1 MGGVPQ
7 ELDGREEQAM
17 AITNPQAVDFGYL
30 VAFAE
35 GMYVPGSI
43 KPLDQGRAA
52 AAGWDIVGHLIA
64 LDSILPPMS
73 SLGPN
78 DAKALR
84 LGDQLVFYGYLARN
98 HGDPTRYAA
107 AVRGTIGFA
116 EWVIDADFFL
126 RDAPSSPGAKVE
138 QGFWSVYDSMT
149 LVGLDGV
156 QIGAKAADGIANQV
170 GQGSVTI
177 CGHSLGSAVATYLSF
192 DVAKL
197 LGAKA
202 SACLFASPRT
212 GDLAW
217 TTAYA
222 ATVATCRLMNY
233 ILDVVPYVPLDAPPA
248 FQYSTLPMA
257 EIILPSAAQAEVRFD
272 LVCDHNVICYCAMI
286 DYADTK
292 ARESALDA
300 SSWRCIV
307 GPPAFSLNRDLTVA
321 LGVAMEAL
329 DDAGRDIVRLV
340 SASARAKGGHV

>member
-1 MGGVPQ
+1 M
-7 ELDGREEQAM
+7 AM
-17 AITNPQAVDFGYL
+17 PITNPEAVDLGYL

-43 KPLDQGRAA
+43 TPGDGARVA

-64 LDSILPPMS
+64 RNSILPDMS

-78 DAKALR
+78 DPKALQ
-84 LGDQLVFYGYLARN
+84 LGALVFYGYLARN
-98 HGDPTRYAA
+98 HADPTRYAA
-107 AVRGTIGFA
+107 AIRGTNGFA

-149 LVGLDGV
+149 LVGLDGA
-156 QIGAKAADGIANQV
+156 QIGAKAADGIASVV
-170 GQGSVTI
+170 GQATVTI

-197 LGAKA
+197 MGARA

-233 ILDVVPYVPLDAPPA
+233 ILDVVPYVPLDAPPGVSIFYA
-248 FQYSTLPMA
+248 PQRRDHFAIGCSGG
-257 EIILPSAAQAEVRFD
+257 SAV
-272 LVCDHNVICYCAMI
+272 
-286 DYADTK
+286 
-292 ARESALDA
+292 
-300 SSWRCIV
+300 
-307 GPPAFSLNRDLTVA
+307 
-321 LGVAMEAL
+321 
-329 DDAGRDIVRLV
+329 
-340 SASARAKGGHV
+340 